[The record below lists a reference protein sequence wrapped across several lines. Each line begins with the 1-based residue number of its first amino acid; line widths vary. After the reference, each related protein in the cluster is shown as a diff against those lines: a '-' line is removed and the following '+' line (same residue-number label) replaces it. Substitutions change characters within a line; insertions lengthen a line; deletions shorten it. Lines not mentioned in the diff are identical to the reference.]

1 MSWFTLWAVA
11 SGVTILRDPSICAS
25 SSLRLRDHG
34 SFGIRKISIKIV
46 LIIG

>member
-11 SGVTILRDPSICAS
+11 FGVTILRDPSICAS